1 MTPQVTSSSS
11 APAPI
16 PETDNSGGLL
26 RRAFSR
32 TWIGALF
39 AAFLLW
45 LVAGYATGTLSI
57 SFVLANATIA
67 GFLALAGTAQM
78 IVIASGPGNF
88 DLSLPYIITFGA
100 YVMSAGLVG
109 EGNIFGSLA
118 LTLLIGAV
126 AGAVNAALIVR
137 LRIPAIV
144 ATLASGY
151 IIYSLIV
158 AIQSGGFNRIGGLF
172 EASLRMRVWGIS
184 GALAVSGLTLFV
196 IGFVLSRTVFG
207 LQLHALGQNG
217 EAARLA
223 GVRRGLIVLGAFV
236 VSGVLAAWLGVLLT
250 TYQGGVSADVGRSYL
265 LGSVAAVVVGGTRIT
280 GGVTSVLGT
289 AIGALVL
296 TLAQSDLILLH
307 FSIGAQYV
315 IQGLIVLV
323 TVSLVALRT
332 PGRG

>member
-1 MTPQVTSSSS
+1 MSTHTTSSDT
-11 APAPI
+11 
-16 PETDNSGGLL
+16 ETPMSETNASQGAWRKVLDRS
-26 RRAFSR
+26 
-32 TWIGALF
+32 WMGALV
-39 AAFLLW
+39 AALILW
-45 LVAGYATGTLSI
+45 LVAGYATGTLSL
-57 SFVLANATIA
+57 SFILANATIA

-88 DLSLPYIITFGA
+88 DLSLPFIITFGA
-100 YVMSAGLVG
+100 YVMSAGIAG
-109 EGNIFGSLA
+109 DGNIVGSLA
-118 LTLLIGAV
+118 LTLLVGAL

-151 IIYSLIV
+151 IIYSFIV
-158 AIQSGGFNRIGGLF
+158 AIQSGGFSRIGGLL

-184 GALAVSGLTLFV
+184 GALAVSIVTLLFV
-196 IGFVLSRTVFG
+196 AILLSRTVFG

-223 GVRRGLIVLGAFV
+223 GVRRGWLVLGAFV
-236 VSGVLAAWLGVLLT
+236 LSGVLAAWLGALLT
-250 TYQGGVSADVGRSYL
+250 TYQGGVSADVGRSFL

-280 GGVTSVLGT
+280 GGVTSVFGT

-296 TLAQSDLILLH
+296 TLAQSDLILLQ
-307 FSIGAQYV
+307 FSIGAQYF

-323 TVSLVALRT
+323 TVCLVAARS
-332 PGRG
+332 PERR

>member
-1 MTPQVTSSSS
+1 MTTQTTSSSTETPISKAS
-11 APAPI
+11 ASQG
-16 PETDNSGGLL
+16 NWRNVLNRS
-26 RRAFSR
+26 
-32 TWIGALF
+32 WIGALI
-39 AAFLLW
+39 AAFILW
-45 LVAGYATGTLSI
+45 LVAGYATGTLSL
-57 SFVLANATIA
+57 SFLLANATIA

-88 DLSLPYIITFGA
+88 DLSLPFVITFGA
-100 YVMSAGLVG
+100 YVMSAGIAG
-109 EGNIFGSLA
+109 DDNIVGSLA
-118 LTLLIGAV
+118 LTLLVGAL

-151 IIYSLIV
+151 IIYSFIV
-158 AIQSGGFNRIGGLF
+158 AIQSGGFSRIGGLF

-184 GALAVSGLTLFV
+184 GALAVSIVTLLV
-196 IGFVLSRTVFG
+196 VTILLSRTVFG

-223 GVRRGLIVLGAFV
+223 GVRRGWLVLGAFV
-236 VSGVLAAWLGVLLT
+236 LSGVLAAWLGVLLT

-296 TLAQSDLILLH
+296 TLAQSDLILLQ

-323 TVSLVALRT
+323 TVCLVAIRS
-332 PGRG
+332 PERR